1 MQSYQVKIHKVI
13 IFIHASK
20 HISFNAILGREQALE
35 LNKDFYLILRF
46 FPFQL
51 VITQSVS
58 HKQ

>member
-46 FPFQL
+46 FFIPSQL
-51 VITQSVS
+51 VINTFS
-58 HKQ
+58 KL